1 MKALSKVFLRVFV
14 AEYYRV
20 NAGFFLVVIGICFGF
35 LRDVEHRALAEAFVS
50 STFLLLI
57 PFTVWLIYSLKVITF
72 NNILL
77 TKHENNFLFQTSALP
92 RFLLIRHISTIVFLQ
107 MIPALL
113 YGLFLILTALKSQ
126 AILSLAFILLALII
140 LPMLITWRTVNAILN
155 PDTGSKVSALKNKID
170 GWITKPFIW
179 FYPEWIF
186 RQQPLLV
193 IGTKVF
199 SCLIIIGISH
209 FYLFDTYD
217 ERFMAMGGVLAFSSN
232 LVLVFY
238 YQRFENFHFAF
249 FRGLPFSLMKRGAYF
264 LITLFILSLFEF
276 IILLRYFP
284 EQLHFI
290 YFLLLILLAL
300 SIYAI
305 GYAYLFTKDIT
316 LELFIQKVGIA
327 AFSWIVLILF
337 KVPLL
342 VFIAVHFFIAYIVYR
357 KNFYTFEF
365 NSEIG
370 SDK

>member
-1 MKALSKVFLRVFV
+1 MKALGKVFLRVFV
-14 AEYYRV
+14 TEYYRV
-20 NAGFFLVVIGICFGF
+20 NVGLFLVVAGICFGF
-35 LRDVEHRALAEAFVS
+35 LRAPEHKALAEAFVS
-50 STFLLLI
+50 SPFLLLI
-57 PFTVWLIYSLKVITF
+57 PLMVWITYAFKIITF

-77 TKHENNFLFQTSALP
+77 SKHENNFLFQTSALP
-92 RFLLIRHISTIVFLQ
+92 RFLLIRHVSVIIFLQ
-107 MIPALL
+107 LIPALL
-113 YGLFLILTALKSQ
+113 YGLFLILTALKVQ
-126 AILSLAFILLALII
+126 ALLSLALILLALSI
-140 LPMLITWRTVNAILN
+140 LHVLITWRTVNAILK

-199 SCLIIIGISH
+199 SCLIIMGISR

-217 ERFMAMGGVLAFSSN
+217 ERFIAMGGVLAFSSN

-249 FRGLPFSLMKRGAYF
+249 FRGLPFSLIKRGAYF
-264 LITLFILSLFEF
+264 LITLSILSLFEF

-305 GYAYLFTKDIT
+305 SYAYLFIKDIT

-327 AFSWIVLILF
+327 AFVWIVLILF

-342 VFIAVHFFIAYIVYR
+342 VFIAVHFLIAYIVYR
-357 KNFYTFEF
+357 KNFYSFQF